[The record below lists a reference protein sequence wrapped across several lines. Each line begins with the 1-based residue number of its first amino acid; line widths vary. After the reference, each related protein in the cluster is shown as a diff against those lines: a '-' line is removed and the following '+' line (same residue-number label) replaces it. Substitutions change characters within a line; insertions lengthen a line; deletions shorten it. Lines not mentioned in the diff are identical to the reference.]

1 MNLYHRQMSF
11 YVTVLTLMFSAV
23 GQCVAALI
31 MADPC
36 PSRAFTHTHTHTH
49 THTLNRE
56 TSLLAETYC
65 ITVLF

>member
-1 MNLYHRQMSF
+1 
-11 YVTVLTLMFSAV
+11 MFSAV

-49 THTLNRE
+49 THTEQRNFTACRNILYNSVILIN
-56 TSLLAETYC
+56 TQLY
-65 ITVLF
+65 